1 MRTKA
6 KPYSPPRHEI
16 LLLDSSDDE
25 DNQVKVFNDRVNVK
39 REEVKTR
46 RLTEKEPNGLPSRT
60 QDYLTKKAKSTRT
73 SSSGLAGIAVQTT
86 PCLLGRNGQ
95 KQGTRV
101 PSDMRG
107 YQPDEVGL

>member
-73 SSSGLAGIAVQTT
+73 SSSGLAVQTT
-86 PCLLGRNGQ
+86 PHLLGRNGQ

-107 YQPDEVGL
+107 YQPDEVGFIT